1 MKKKV
6 RARLKTDEFVNLI
19 NKVLEFLQSNK
30 RELMIGAAACVF
42 IALIFLGAKYIQGVN
57 ARKQSVILG
66 QVLEIEGQLA
76 DNPEKLVELV
86 QLGSGGKFGRM
97 AYIKAATHYFEN
109 GNADKALELLHL
121 VPASRKDLIYYQS
134 QDLLGQI
141 YLSQNKYD
149 EALSVFDQMERENPK
164 DYAMDI
170 VLFRKA
176 QVLAARNDIDQAI
189 ELFKKVQTDFP
200 STYYGYEAS
209 QEAQKLEGK
218 K

>member
-6 RARLKTDEFVNLI
+6 KARLKTDEFVNLI
-19 NKVLEFLQSNK
+19 NKILEFLKSNK
-30 RELMIGAAACVF
+30 RELLIGASACIF
-42 IALIFLGAKYIQGVN
+42 IALIFLGVKYFQGVN

-66 QVLEIEGQLA
+66 QILEIEEQLGE
-76 DNPEKLVELV
+76 NPGKLAELE
-86 QLGSGGKFGRM
+86 QLGSSGKFGRM
-97 AYIKAATHYFEN
+97 AFIKAAANYFEN
-109 GNADKALELLHL
+109 GNPDKALDLLRM

-134 QDLLGQI
+134 QDLMGQI
-141 YLSQNKYD
+141 YLSQSQYD
-149 EALSVFDQMERENPK
+149 EALSIFDQMERENPK

-176 QVLAARNDIDQAI
+176 QVLAARNDIEQAI

-209 QEAQKLEGK
+209 QEAKKLEEK